1 MKKIVLMMVCMFIL
15 GLAANVFAD
24 KSAKIV
30 INGLNGTASSSAV
43 ASGSGGNTKVPVV
56 PVPTHSGG
64 SN

>member
-30 INGLNGTASSSAV
+30 INGLNGTSSSSSV
-43 ASGSGGNTKVPVV
+43 TSGDFSNPKPHGG
-56 PVPTHSGG
+56 THSG
-64 SN
+64 

>member
-30 INGLNGTASSSAV
+30 INGLNGTSSSSSV
-43 ASGSGGNTKVPVV
+43 TSGDSSNPKPHGG
-56 PVPTHSGG
+56 THSG
-64 SN
+64 